1 MPLKPAI
8 VDRSEPLEA
17 GGAEGAGA
25 AEAGATVEGLVAT
38 GMTTIAILE
47 ERARH
52 PIRGCALRNRDLK
65 RCKAHAVARKL
76 FTQTQMPLL
85 FGAHTIDTGGIDM
98 AALRAG
104 NAGMS
109 ALQIFTAIPKYYG
122 DKQSIRPERIDRFRA
137 ALETAGIAAEH
148 VVVHAAYVL
157 NTATAD
163 DEKWTR
169 ARDGLAKELERS
181 TALGVGA
188 VCFHPGAATG
198 HDRESAAKRVA
209 KAITHALKTVKGATR
224 LLIENTAGAGLTMGR
239 TPEEIGMMLADVP
252 DTLRE
257 RTGFGLDTCHLF
269 AAGHDIRASRAAFTK
284 VIDEF
289 EAAAGGAPSF
299 FHLND
304 SEGALGSNKD
314 RHVLIGDGA
323 IGREP
328 FEWLLADKRA
338 KKVPLILET
347 PQLNYEIADDDA
359 TPDPFDVQMLELLE
373 GMAGKK

>member
-1 MPLKPAI
+1 
-8 VDRSEPLEA
+8 
-17 GGAEGAGA
+17 
-25 AEAGATVEGLVAT
+25 
-38 GMTTIAILE
+38 
-47 ERARH
+47 
-52 PIRGCALRNRDLK
+52 
-65 RCKAHAVARKL
+65 
-76 FTQTQMPLL
+76 MPLL
-85 FGAHTIDTGGIDM
+85 LGAHTIDNGGIDM
-98 AALRAG
+98 AARRAG
-104 NAGMS
+104 TAGMT

-122 DKQSIRPERIDRFRA
+122 DKQSIRPERVERFRR
-137 ALETAGIAAEH
+137 ALDEAQIEPRN

-209 KAITHALKTVKGATR
+209 KAITHALKTVKGDTR

-239 TPEEIGMMLADVP
+239 TPEEVGLMLAGVP
-252 DTLRE
+252 DALRE
-257 RTGFGLDTCHLF
+257 RTGFGLDSCHLF
-269 AAGHDIRASRAAFTK
+269 AAGHDITASKAAFTAI
-284 VIDEF
+284 IDAF
-289 EAAAGGAPSF
+289 EKAADGPPSF

-314 RHVLIGDGA
+314 RHVLLGDGK

-328 FEWLLADKRA
+328 FGWLLADKRA

-347 PQLNYEIADDDA
+347 PQLNFEVADDDA
-359 TPDPFDVQMLELLE
+359 TPDPFDVQMMKLLQSL
-373 GMAGKK
+373 AKKS